1 MRFSSGKSSR
11 NDFEVVIT
19 SMLDINFLLIMFF
32 MVTAQFQ
39 REIRAV
45 LDLPNERGDNAVRPD
60 EAGLVININAAGD
73 IVVANRTIE
82 LAALTTLVR
91 AEVARAEGRGG
102 EPVKLMLRVD
112 RNAASEQLNRVVT
125 MLKGSGVA
133 AVRVATQM

>member
-1 MRFSSGKSSR
+1 MRFSSARPPR
-11 NDFEVVIT
+11 NDFEIMIT

-39 REIRAV
+39 REIRAM
-45 LDLPNERGDNAVRPD
+45 LDLPQEHGDHDVRPD

-73 IVVANRTIE
+73 IIVANRAIE
-82 LAALTTLVR
+82 LAALEGLVR
-91 AEVARAEGRGG
+91 AEVGRAVDGEG

-112 RNAASEQLNRVVT
+112 RNAASEHLNRVVT
-125 MLKGSGVA
+125 MLKGSGVG